1 MLVWLR
7 DNWGWLMAATICAAY
22 FGFYVLAARGRR
34 NAAPSGGRTKPEK
47 DC

>member
-1 MLVWLR
+1 MLAWLR
-7 DNWGWLMAATICAAY
+7 DNWGWLLAAMAGAAY

-34 NAAPSGGRTKPEK
+34 SAPADGRAKPVK

>member
-1 MLVWLR
+1 
-7 DNWGWLMAATICAAY
+7 MAATACAAY

-34 NAAPSGGRTKPEK
+34 SAPNNGRAKPEK

>member
-1 MLVWLR
+1 MLAWLR
-7 DNWGWLMAATICAAY
+7 DNWGSLMAAMICAAY

-34 NAAPSGGRTKPEK
+34 NAPNRGRAKPEK